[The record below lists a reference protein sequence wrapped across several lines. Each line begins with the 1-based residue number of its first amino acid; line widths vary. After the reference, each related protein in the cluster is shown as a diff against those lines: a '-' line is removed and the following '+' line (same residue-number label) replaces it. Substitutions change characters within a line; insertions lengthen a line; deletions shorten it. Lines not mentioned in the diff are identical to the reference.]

1 MDDDDQAA
9 VHVRDERDGAVGIG
23 PQAKVRERRCRI
35 IYRLGMLDREVGE
48 VDRRARQK

>member
-9 VHVRDERDGAVGIG
+9 IHVCDERDGAVGIG
-23 PQAKVRERRCRI
+23 PDGAVFERNLLAVDCGRMI
-35 IYRLGMLDREVGE
+35 DREADR